1 MARMDNSP
9 GFLSLRISLYR
20 KAPPVAA
27 AGCQVSAVGEAKNER
42 WRERKRGAGGGRKRS
57 EVVTGTVTT

>member
-1 MARMDNSP
+1 
-9 GFLSLRISLYR
+9 
-20 KAPPVAA
+20 
-27 AGCQVSAVGEAKNER
+27 VSAAGEAKNER